1 MTEITI
7 GSLFS
12 GSGGFELAASICGIK
27 PIWASEIEPLP
38 ILVTKKNFPEMKH
51 LGDIGYVKGDKIDP
65 VTIISGGSP
74 CQDMSIAGQRA
85 GLDGDRSGLFR
96 QQIRIVKEM
105 RNSDIKKGRT
115 GKDIRPRFMVW
126 ENVPGAFS
134 SNRGGDFRAVLQEIA
149 GIADETA
156 AVPFP
161 PKNKWAEAGCIMGDT
176 FSIAWRTLDAQYWG
190 VPQRRKRIFLVADFG
205 GGSAPKVLFERKGLS
220 RDFKES
226 REAWQGITGN
236 SERSAHA
243 TGRNSVVLENHPQ
256 DSRVTFAKDNIV
268 PTLTGQMGTGGA
280 TRHSSSTNYSPDQGR
295 MPGRGK
301 GTIDAD

>member
-1 MTEITI
+1 M
-7 GSLFS
+7 
-12 GSGGFELAASICGIK
+12 
-27 PIWASEIEPLP
+27 
-38 ILVTKKNFPEMKH
+38 VTKKNFPEMKH

-176 FSIAWRTLDAQYWG
+176 FSIAWRTLDAEYWG

-205 GGSAPKVLFERKGLS
+205 GNTAPKVLFKRQGLR

-268 PTLTGQMGTGGA
+268 PTLTGQMGTGGGN
-280 TRHSSSTNYSPDQGR
+280 TPFILDQLLSRSGA
-295 MPGRGK
+295 
-301 GTIDAD
+301 DAREGERDH

>member
-134 SNRGGDFRAVLQEIA
+134 SNRGGATSGQYSRRSQASQTKQPQYLSLRKTNGQKPDASWAILSPLLGERLMPNTGESPKEESESSLSQILEEAPHQKYFLSAKACA
-149 GIADETA
+149 GIL
-156 AVPFP
+156 
-161 PKNKWAEAGCIMGDT
+161 KRAE
-176 FSIAWRTLDAQYWG
+176 
-190 VPQRRKRIFLVADFG
+190 KRGRELPGIL
-205 GGSAPKVLFERKGLS
+205 
-220 RDFKES
+220 
-226 REAWQGITGN
+226 REALMRQAEI
-236 SERSAHA
+236 
-243 TGRNSVVLENHPQ
+243 Q
-256 DSRVTFAKDNIV
+256 
-268 PTLTGQMGTGGA
+268 
-280 TRHSSSTNYSPDQGR
+280 SS
-295 MPGRGK
+295 
-301 GTIDAD
+301 

>member
-27 PIWASEIEPLP
+27 PAWASEIEPLP

-51 LGDIGYVKGDKIDP
+51 LGDVGYIKGDKIDP

-96 QQIRIVKEM
+96 QQIRIIKEM
-105 RNSDIKKGRT
+105 RNNDIKGGRT

-134 SNRGGDFRAVLQEIA
+134 SNKGKDFQAVLQEVT
-149 GIADETA
+149 GIVDQA
-156 AVPFP
+156 ATVPLP
-161 PKNKWAEAGCIMGDT
+161 PKNKWAEAGCIMGDNY
-176 FSIAWRTLDAQYWG
+176 SIAWRTLDAQYWG
-190 VPQRRKRIFLVADFG
+190 VPQRRKRIYLVADFG
-205 GGSAPKVLFERKGLS
+205 GGTAPKILFERKGLS

-226 REAWQGITGN
+226 RETWKGTSGN
-236 SERSAHA
+236 PERSALA
-243 TGRNSVVLENHPQ
+243 ASGAIVLENHPN

-268 PTLTGQMGTGGA
+268 PTMTGRMGTGGA
-280 TRHSSSTNYSPDQGR
+280 TRP
-295 MPGRGK
+295 
-301 GTIDAD
+301 